1 MDVVWITFSNYS
13 TIQPKFSCVSADF
26 RIVPGIESGI
36 AANLNHIAVVI
47 VRSKCVIRGIS
58 IIYGIYLLL
67 PIALLIVGSFGN
79 TWTNTLLPSGV
90 TARWY
95 IDLWI
100 EPSFRKAFVTSL
112 TVALSACVINTLIAV
127 PLAYALYHR
136 AGRRGSIA
144 ARLVSAMPVAVPT
157 ITLGFGY
164 IIVFNTDYAPWL
176 GTLPLLIAAHAIHT
190 LPYLTN
196 TLLTDLRH
204 LALDRL
210 EAAAA
215 TLGASAWQQF
225 IGIVVPNLQQSLIS
239 GLVMVA
245 AISVGEFGLSNL
257 LTSFQNRTY
266 PVVLL
271 QAFYGAT
278 GFACAATVILLL
290 LACASA
296 FISSVVIKKS

>member
-1 MDVVWITFSNYS
+1 VV
-13 TIQPKFSCVSADF
+13 
-26 RIVPGIESGI
+26 
-36 AANLNHIAVVI
+36 
-47 VRSKCVIRGIS
+47 RGIS
-58 IIYGIYLLL
+58 IIYGIYLFL
-67 PIALLIVGSFGN
+67 PILLLIVGSFGN
-79 TWTNTLLPSGV
+79 AWTNTLLPTGL
-90 TARWY
+90 TDRWY
-95 IDLWI
+95 VDLWLD
-100 EPSFRKAFVTSL
+100 PSFRKAFSTSL
-112 TVALSACVINTLIAV
+112 IVALCACVINALIAV
-127 PLAYALYHR
+127 PLAYSLHCQ
-136 AGRRGSIA
+136 AGRRGSFA
-144 ARLVSAMPVAVPT
+144 ARIVSAMPIAVPP

-164 IIVFNTDYAPWL
+164 IIVFNTDFAPWL
-176 GTLPLLIAAHAIHT
+176 GTLPLLIAAHAVQT

-204 LALDRL
+204 LGLDRL
-210 EAAAA
+210 EDAAA
-215 TLGASAWQQF
+215 TLGASGWQRF
-225 IGIVVPNLQQSLIS
+225 TSVVIPNLRQSLIS

-296 FISSVVIKKS
+296 FLSSAVIKKS